1 LTSDLNLTKIGHALL
16 GKNGVRFTDLLWA
29 VFQIMEELGMREE
42 SLEHLPE
49 ADYLHRACDVKR
61 AYSHIA
67 IEWLAYAL
75 HLKGELSVSLLAR
88 SADHSLQSG
97 PVSRCQRIGW
107 NHQGYPDHSSFK

>member
-29 VFQIMEELGMREE
+29 VFQIKEELGMREE
-42 SLEHLPE
+42 NLEHLPE
-49 ADYLHRACDVKR
+49 ADYLHLAGGVKR

-67 IEWLAYAL
+67 IEWLAYAM

-88 SADHSLQSG
+88 SADHPLQSG